1 MLAYLATKAIFLQDA
16 PVIEDKVAA
25 AVKSELGFRATKSE
39 YESWRNSLGNAMAN
53 VMRSDLIPDDA
64 CVAIEY
70 RLNGRKFRLDF
81 VVGGKNERGTERVTE
96 QVLLRVCGYLLA

>member
-1 MLAYLATKAIFLQDA
+1 MLAYLATKATFLQDA

-25 AVKSELGFRATKSE
+25 AVKSELGFKATKSE

-64 CVAIEY
+64 SVAIEY

-81 VVGGKNERGTERVTE
+81 VVGGKNEQGTESLEALTGIKMVER
-96 QVLLRVCGYLLA
+96 G